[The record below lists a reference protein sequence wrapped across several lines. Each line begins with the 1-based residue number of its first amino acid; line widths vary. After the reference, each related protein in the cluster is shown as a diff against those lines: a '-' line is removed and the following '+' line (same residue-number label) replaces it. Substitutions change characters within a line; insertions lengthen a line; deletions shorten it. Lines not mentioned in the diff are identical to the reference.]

1 MSTSYADS
9 AQARATD
16 ERYFPSRPPRADF
29 DPANFHE
36 YDHEADRAR
45 RLEERKASAQRVS
58 AAVDQIGAFWG
69 LTRGKT
75 V

>member
-16 ERYFPSRPPRADF
+16 ERYFPSKPMRRDF

-36 YDHEADRAR
+36 YDQEAADAR
-45 RLEERKASAQRVS
+45 RMEERASLKRRIGVAMGQMETFFGIEGGKA
-58 AAVDQIGAFWG
+58 
-69 LTRGKT
+69 
-75 V
+75 